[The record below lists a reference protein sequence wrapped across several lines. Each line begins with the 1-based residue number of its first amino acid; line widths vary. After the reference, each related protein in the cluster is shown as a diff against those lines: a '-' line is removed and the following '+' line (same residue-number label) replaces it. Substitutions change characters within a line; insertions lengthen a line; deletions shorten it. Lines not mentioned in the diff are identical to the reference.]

1 MNLLQHRSVMMMMMM
16 MLLYARSFSCI
27 VMVTGGGGDPVGVD
41 ERWSS
46 FNSGADG
53 QMLI

>member
-1 MNLLQHRSVMMMMMM
+1 MNLIGFKLQHSSVMM
-16 MLLYARSFSCI
+16 LVYARSFSSCI

-41 ERWSS
+41 EQWSS
-46 FNSGADG
+46 FTSGADG